1 LSDTFNDA
9 GMNVFEQKNGAD
21 LLRKPEF
28 FGFFLLC
35 AIFIGFIIAKWGLS
49 SGIAIMAVPMLLFFV
64 SMIFLKPQIGM
75 ITLFTL
81 NFFALG
87 IYRYISA
94 IPWGLTVD
102 FMLLLTY
109 LSLFFKSFRSQ
120 VPWSNAKS
128 DVTLLAV
135 VWFGYTILQLVNP
148 EAGSR
153 VAWFYGMRG
162 VSLYM
167 ILVIPLIFILFYR
180 PKDLKLFLI
189 LWGAF
194 SLLGSLK
201 GLQQKFIGVDPF
213 EQLWLDSGGAAQH
226 ILFGKLR
233 IFSFYSDAGQ
243 FGAAQGQAGVV
254 FGILALGEK
263 NRKLKWFYAIVSI
276 LGIYG
281 MMISGTRG
289 AISVPVMGL
298 ALYVILRKEKKA
310 MILGAALLISIFV
323 FFKYTYIGQGN
334 DTIRR
339 MRSAFDPNDPS
350 LQTRL
355 ENQRRLKA
363 YMATRPFGGG
373 IGAAG
378 GNGQKYNPG
387 SFLASVPF
395 DSWYVLVWMEQGI
408 VGLVLHLIIL
418 FYILGKTSFIVMFR
432 LKDENVKVVT
442 MALSSGMFGIMVAS
456 YGNAVLGQMPTGI
469 ILYSGMA
476 FMFLAPRHDKEATK
490 EIETINIKAI
500 AS

>member
-1 LSDTFNDA
+1 
-9 GMNVFEQKNGAD
+9 MNLIEQKKGAD

-35 AIFIGFIIAKWGLS
+35 TVLIAYVIAKRGLVP
-49 SGIAIMAVPMLLFFV
+49 GVAIMLAPMMLFFV
-64 SMIFLKPQIGM
+64 SMIFQNPRIGI
-75 ITLFTL
+75 ITLYTL

-87 IYRYISA
+87 IYRYVSA

-102 FMLLLTY
+102 FILVLTY
-109 LSLFFKSFRSQ
+109 LALFFRSFRTS

-128 DVTLLAV
+128 EVALLAV
-135 VWFGYTILQLVNP
+135 IWYGYTLLELVNP

-167 ILVIPLIFILFYR
+167 LLTIPLIFIAFNR
-180 PKDLKLFLI
+180 PKDLKLFFI
-189 LWGAF
+189 LWGTF
-194 SLLGSLK
+194 SILGTLK
-201 GLQQKFIGVDPF
+201 GLQQKFIGVDSY
-213 EQLWLDSGGAAQH
+213 EQLWLDSGAAAQH

-243 FGAAQGQAGVV
+243 FGAAQGYAGVV
-254 FGILALGEK
+254 FA
-263 NRKLKWFYAIVSI
+263 I
-276 LGIYG
+276 LGLAEKKRGLKIFYLTASVLGLYG

-289 AISVPVMGL
+289 AISVPIVGT
-298 ALYVILRKEKKA
+298 ALYVLLNKEKKA
-310 MILGAALLISIFV
+310 MILGAALLIGVFV

-355 ENQRRLKA
+355 ENQKRMKA
-363 YMATRPFGGG
+363 YLATRPFGGG

-378 GNGQKYNPG
+378 GIGQKYNPG
-387 SFLASVPF
+387 TFLASVPF
-395 DSWYVLVWMEQGI
+395 DSWYVLIWMEQGI
-408 VGLVLHLIIL
+408 VGLLLHLSIL
-418 FYILGKTSFIVMFR
+418 FFILGKTSYIVMFK
-432 LKDENVKVVT
+432 LKDEQVKT
-442 MALSSGMFGIMVAS
+442 TTIALSSGMFGIMVAS

-476 FMFLAPRHDKEATK
+476 FMFLAPKHDEEAMKAK
-490 EIETINIKAI
+490 EIEAINQKAI

>member
-1 LSDTFNDA
+1 
-9 GMNVFEQKNGAD
+9 MNVFEQKNGAD

-35 AIFIGFIIAKWGLS
+35 TVLVAFVISKWGLM
-49 SGIAIMAVPMLLFFV
+49 SGVAIMVAPMIIFFV
-64 SMIFLKPQIGM
+64 SMIFLQPKIG
-75 ITLFTL
+75 IVTLYTL

-87 IYRYISA
+87 IYRYINS

-102 FMLLLTY
+102 FILVLTY
-109 LSLFFKSFRSQ
+109 LGLFFKSFRTPI
-120 VPWSNAKS
+120 PWKNAKS
-128 DVTLLAV
+128 EITLLAV
-135 VWFGYTILQLVNP
+135 IWYGYTILQLINP

-162 VSLYM
+162 VSFYM
-167 ILVIPLIFILFYR
+167 LLVIPLILVIFNR
-180 PKDLKLFLI
+180 PKDLKLYLI
-189 LWGAF
+189 LWGVF

-213 EQLWLDSGGAAQH
+213 EQMWLDSGGAAQH
-226 ILFGKLR
+226 VLFGKLR

-254 FGILALGEK
+254 FGILGLGEK
-263 NRKLKWFYAIVSI
+263 NRRLKLFYLLVSA

-289 AISVPVMGL
+289 AISVPIMGI

-310 MILGAALLISIFV
+310 MLLGAAALIAVFV

-363 YMATRPFGGG
+363 YMVTRPFGGG

-378 GNGQKYNPG
+378 GIGQKYNPG
-387 SFLASVPF
+387 SFLSSVPF
-395 DSWYVLVWMEQGI
+395 DSWYVLIWMEQGI
-408 VGLVLHLIIL
+408 IGLILHLFIL
-418 FYILGKTSFIVMFR
+418 FYIVGKTSFIIMFR
-432 LKDENVKVVT
+432 LKDEQVKT
-442 MALSSGMFGIMVAS
+442 SAIALTSGMFGIMVAS

-476 FMFLAPRHDKEATK
+476 FMFLAPKHDEEAMNAK
-490 EIETINIKAI
+490 EIETKTIKAF
-500 AS
+500 SV